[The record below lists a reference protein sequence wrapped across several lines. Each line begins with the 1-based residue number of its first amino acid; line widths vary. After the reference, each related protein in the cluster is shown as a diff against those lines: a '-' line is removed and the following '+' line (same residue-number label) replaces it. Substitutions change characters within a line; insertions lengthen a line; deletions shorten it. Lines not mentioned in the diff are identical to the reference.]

1 MSGVALVL
9 PELLVQAHG
18 ACWAQQRKLRVL
30 PNVLWDGAPVDDYVP
45 ALTKKPIC
53 CRRKQ
58 PQLGAALVHCHL
70 LGAQDQKATE
80 AQVLIFLG
88 DCERPQHRTIG
99 ESLETYACDDG
110 AAGIVNDE
118 KAIKMHL
125 GNIRRRQPAC
135 CEESLDLHKFCD
147 LRTAYLQVQ
156 LGTFGSAADSAAAR
170 AAISPD
176 RSL

>member
-1 MSGVALVL
+1 MKEFRKRCAGLALAEHL
-9 PELLVQAHG
+9 IQAHG
-18 ACWAQQRKLRVL
+18 ACGAQLRKLSAL
-30 PNVLWDGAPVDDYVP
+30 PNVLWDGVSVDDYVP
-45 ALTKKPIC
+45 ALAKELIG

-99 ESLETYACDDG
+99 ESLETYACDDDV

-118 KAIKMHL
+118 KAIKMRL
-125 GNIRRRQPAC
+125 GNIRRR
-135 CEESLDLHKFCD
+135 
-147 LRTAYLQVQ
+147 
-156 LGTFGSAADSAAAR
+156 
-170 AAISPD
+170 
-176 RSL
+176 